1 MRILLAALAATTVSF
16 TFITPAQ
23 AGFSM
28 CAGKEGSKLE
38 KCEVKALKNLA
49 KRRTSTTA
57 YKPSDLDKG
66 FGHLDGDDVNP
77 FNTDHHYFGVK
88 DTGFEKLNEVAA
100 AANKIS
106 AAVRMANYV
115 GDLNKTDKAA
125 AQKLGGTLLP
135 ILKGLDASVKD
146 VTEQAKAL
154 AASPNDLVASPM
166 ELTKAVGAVGGIVTQ
181 LGGTAARIPGA
192 LTALMPIVKGAAAA
206 AVENAVG
213 DATDAVN
220 DAAGGALDKA
230 GIKK

>member
-1 MRILLAALAATTVSF
+1 MKLLLTALAATTLSF
-16 TFITPAQ
+16 TLITPAH
-23 AGFSM
+23 AGFAE

-38 KCEVKALKNLA
+38 KCEAKAIKSVA
-49 KRRTSTTA
+49 KLRSSTTPF
-57 YKPSDLDKG
+57 KPSDLDKG
-66 FGHLDGDDVNP
+66 FAHLDEDDANP
-77 FNTDHHYFGVK
+77 FNTDLHYFGVK
-88 DTGFEKLNEVAA
+88 DTGFEKLNDVAN

-115 GDLNKTDKAA
+115 GDLNTTDKAA

-146 VTEQAKAL
+146 VTEKAKLL

-166 ELTKAVGAVGGIVTQ
+166 ELPKAVGAVGGIMSQ
-181 LGGTAARIPGA
+181 LVGTAAKLPGA
-192 LTALMPIVKGAAAA
+192 LAAVMPIATGAATA

-220 DAAGGALDKA
+220 DAVGGALDEVKL
-230 GIKK
+230 KK